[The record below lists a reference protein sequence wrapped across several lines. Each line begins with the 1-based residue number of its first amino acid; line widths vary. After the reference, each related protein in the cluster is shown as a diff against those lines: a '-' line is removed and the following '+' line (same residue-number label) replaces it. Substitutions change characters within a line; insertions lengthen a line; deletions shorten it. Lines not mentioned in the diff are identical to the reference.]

1 MCAVFLFHAPP
12 RSSGHLNQRC
22 VTHKFPS
29 LAVLS
34 DEESNGAEPPSC
46 SLYMKELQTFIA
58 RAVDD
63 YLAAFSCKPLITARL
78 VELTAG
84 RGTVDR

>member
-1 MCAVFLFHAPP
+1 MC
-12 RSSGHLNQRC
+12 
-22 VTHKFPS
+22 PS

-34 DEESNGAEPPSC
+34 EEESNGAEPPSC

-84 RGTVDR
+84 RGTAGSFTLYRLHMWLHCIARCLRS